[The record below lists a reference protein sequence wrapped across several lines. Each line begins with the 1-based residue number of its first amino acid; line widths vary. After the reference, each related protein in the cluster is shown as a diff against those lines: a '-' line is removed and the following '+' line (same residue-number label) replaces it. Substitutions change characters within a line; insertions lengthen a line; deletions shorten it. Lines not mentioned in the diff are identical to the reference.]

1 MRWSFVF
8 MTVFLASPRFA
19 RAQQASDDPDSELRT
34 RQVQLW
40 DRMKQ
45 ALQAPNGL
53 EYFRTSMQG
62 ATIPGSAG
70 GLHALRGTVIS
81 REPPDRP
88 TVLTLSMSDNGIAD
102 VTLRLVD
109 EPTTPDREEAPASV
123 PPKPVAREI
132 RRNDIGV
139 DDLIREWREQGLHTG
154 WVSGPRKQMLTPQQ
168 KPVIRT
174 GEPAPGASVEFEG
187 IAHEFSPAPF
197 MLTFEVSMS
206 KIRIVE
212 AKK

>member
-8 MTVFLASPRFA
+8 MTVFLASPQSA
-19 RAQQASDDPDSELRT
+19 RAQQTGDDPDSELRT

-40 DRMKQ
+40 DRIKQ
-45 ALQAPNGL
+45 ALQAPNGS
-53 EYFRTSMQG
+53 EYFRTSLQG

-81 REPPDRP
+81 REPPDHP
-88 TVLTLSMSDNGIAD
+88 AIVTLSMSDNGVAD

-109 EPTTPDREEAPASV
+109 EPITPDREETPESV
-123 PPKPVAREI
+123 SPKAVARETG
-132 RRNDIGV
+132 RNDIGV
-139 DDLIREWREQGLHTG
+139 DDLIREWRERGLRTG
-154 WVSGPRKQMLTPQQ
+154 WVSGPRKQMPAPQQ
-168 KPVIRT
+168 KPVMRA

-197 MLTFEVSMS
+197 MLTFDVSMA

-212 AKK
+212 ARK